1 MNFSFLNNFSLSGSS
16 DWILLLIFLAVAFV
30 YGLSMGRSRL
40 VVVTLGIYFSFI
52 LTRAIPWK
60 QLTFLGIKEAPTST
74 VQIFIFLALILGFY
88 FLIPHSALRSALK
101 LQGRRRSGWWP
112 VLILSILQIG
122 LILEVVIGFL
132 PAKVVAGLSPL
143 AQLIFSGPIAQFCWL
158 LLPISAIMFL
168 RSRQY
173 DVGGE

>member
-1 MNFSFLNNFSLSGSS
+1 M
-16 DWILLLIFLAVAFV
+16 LIFLAVAFV

>member
-16 DWILLLIFLAVAFV
+16 GWILLLIFLAVAFV

-52 LTRAIPWK
+52 LTWAIPWK
-60 QLTFLGIKEAPTST
+60 QLTFLGIKEAPTSN

-122 LILEVVIGFL
+122 LILEIVIGFL
-132 PAKVVAGLSPL
+132 PAKVVASLSSL

-158 LLPISAIMFL
+158 LLPILAIMFL

>member
-16 DWILLLIFLAVAFV
+16 DWILLLIFLAVALV

>member
-16 DWILLLIFLAVAFV
+16 DWILLLVFLAVAFV